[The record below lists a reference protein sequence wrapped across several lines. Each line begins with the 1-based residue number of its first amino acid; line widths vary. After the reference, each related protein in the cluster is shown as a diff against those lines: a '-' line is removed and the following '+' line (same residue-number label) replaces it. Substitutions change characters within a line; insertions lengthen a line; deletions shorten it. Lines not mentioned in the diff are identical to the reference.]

1 MLLTDDPEEA
11 ARVVIAA
18 YEAQSQ
24 AVTERA
30 RGRKSPRERLND

>member
-11 ARVVIAA
+11 ARVVITS

-30 RGRKSPRERLND
+30 RARKAPRERLNE